1 MPSKKLNIARST
13 NSVPTWGIDFPLL
26 AQTAFLD
33 TDLPQSV
40 TVPGGCN
47 LAIFS
52 YSSGPNVIV
61 NTGSSPEATPI
72 LGAAFTDSQARIN
85 PPAARVA
92 EGETLFFRSSSTN
105 GDIVSVAFYTDKET
119 G

>member
-1 MPSKKLNIARST
+1 MTSKKLNIARST
-13 NSVPTWGIDFPLL
+13 NSIPTWGIDFPLL

-61 NTGSSPEATPI
+61 NTGVSSESTPI
-72 LGAAFTDSQARIN
+72 LGAPFTDSQARIN

-92 EGETLFFRSSSTN
+92 EGDTLFFRSSSTN

>member
-52 YSSGPNVIV
+52 YSSGPNVI
-61 NTGSSPEATPI
+61 
-72 LGAAFTDSQARIN
+72 FTDSQARIN

>member
-1 MPSKKLNIARST
+1 MSSKKLNIARST
-13 NSVPTWGIDFPLL
+13 NSIPTWGIDFPML

-33 TDLPQSV
+33 FDSPQSV

-47 LAIFS
+47 IAIYS

-61 NTGSSPEATPI
+61 NEGASSESIPTI
-72 LGAAFTDSQARIN
+72 GGAFVASEARIN
-85 PPAARVA
+85 PPASRVA
-92 EGETLFFRSSSTN
+92 EGDTIFFRSANSG
-105 GDIVSVAFYTDKET
+105 GDIVSIAFYTDKET